1 MLFLGEGRWRGY
13 DRRAVAVDTTT
24 LAVSAITL
32 VAGAVVSG
40 VGTYLVARRTLAYEY
55 DSDLR
60 KRRIEAY
67 TDLWSRLEPLAKY
80 AKTERFSKAD
90 AEDFAK
96 CLRVWYFEIGGLF
109 LSKATR
115 TDYFDLQDLLVRL
128 DEGWGWDDDD
138 PETLTD
144 AAREY
149 LRVCG
154 SRLRT
159 GLTQDVGTR
168 TRPKVRANVEH
179 IDDTFGGTD
188 RRGVGYELELGVIP
202 GFLAPAGPHHACRG
216 GARRDPAYLPGPLGP
231 GALDHPHQARRRRG
245 HPARARAAPR
255 TREARR
261 GPRTGGRPDARGDL
275 GETVP
280 RLRR

>member
-1 MLFLGEGRWRGY
+1 MARRTIGRR
-13 DRRAVAVDTTT
+13 VAVDTTT

-67 TDLWSRLEPLAKY
+67 TDLWRRLEPLAKD
-80 AKTERFSKAD
+80 ARTEEFTKAD
-90 AEDFAK
+90 AEDFAT
-96 CLRVWYFEIGGLF
+96 CLRVWYFETGGLF

-115 TDYFDLQDLLVRL
+115 TDYFALQDLLVRL
-128 DEGWGWDDDD
+128 DGGWGWDEED
-138 PETLTD
+138 PETLAD

-168 TRPKVRANVEH
+168 TRPKVRGNLEH
-179 IDDTFGGTD
+179 IDHTFRGTY
-188 RRGVGYELELGVIP
+188 RRHDGYALELGVRP
-202 GFLAPAGPHHACRG
+202 GLWRVPPGITLVAIAPD
-216 GARRDPAYLPGPLGP
+216 GARRSCLK
-231 GALDHPHQARRRRG
+231 RWE
-245 HPARARAAPR
+245 PARWTIRAELDDGEGTRRERVLRIERGELVEGPALEEDRTPAAVWKKEAPR
-255 TREARR
+255 LS
-261 GPRTGGRPDARGDL
+261 GR
-275 GETVP
+275 
-280 RLRR
+280 

>member
-1 MLFLGEGRWRGY
+1 
-13 DRRAVAVDTTT
+13 VAVDTTT

-32 VAGAVVSG
+32 VVGGVVSG

-67 TDLWSRLEPLAKY
+67 TELWKLLEPLAKY
-80 AKTERFSKAD
+80 AATDHFSKTNAK
-90 AEDFAK
+90 AFAK
-96 CLRVWYFEIGGLF
+96 SLRVWYFETGGLF

-115 TDYFDLQDLLVRL
+115 TDYFALQDLLVRL
-128 DEGWGWDDDD
+128 EGGWGWDTRH
-138 PETLTD
+138 PERLTD

-168 TRPKVRANVEH
+168 ARPRVRGNLEH
-179 IDDTFGGTD
+179 IDRDFRGTY
-188 RRGVGYELELGVIP
+188 RRDDGYSLELSVGP
-202 GFLAPAGPHHACRG
+202 GLWRMPPIIRLVAIAPG
-216 GARRDPAYLPGPLGP
+216 GARRSCLMSWEPARWTMHAELEDAT
-231 GALDHPHQARRRRG
+231 GALRERVLRIERG
-245 HPARARAAPR
+245 ELVEGPALAGDETPAVVWKKEAPR
-255 TREARR
+255 L
-261 GPRTGGRPDARGDL
+261 TGR
-275 GETVP
+275 
-280 RLRR
+280 

>member
-1 MLFLGEGRWRGY
+1 M
-13 DRRAVAVDTTT
+13 AVDTTT

-67 TDLWSRLEPLAKY
+67 TDLWKRLEPLAKY
-80 AKTERFSKAD
+80 AARKQFSRKDAD
-90 AEDFAK
+90 AFAES
-96 CLRVWYFEIGGLF
+96 LRMWYFETGGLF

-115 TDYFDLQDLLVRL
+115 TDYFALQDLLVRL
-128 DEGWGWDDDD
+128 DGGWGWDEED
-138 PETLTD
+138 PETLTE

-168 TRPKVRANVEH
+168 TRPKVRGNLEH
-179 IDDTFGGTD
+179 IDHTFRGTY
-188 RRGVGYELELGVIP
+188 RRDDGYALELGVRP
-202 GFLAPAGPHHACRG
+202 GLWRVPPGITLVAISPD
-216 GARRDPAYLPGPLGP
+216 GARRSCLKRWEPSRWTIRAELDDGAGTRRERVLRIERGELVEGPALEQ
-231 GALDHPHQARRRRG
+231 DRT
-245 HPARARAAPR
+245 PAAVWRKEAPR
-255 TREARR
+255 LS
-261 GPRTGGRPDARGDL
+261 GR
-275 GETVP
+275 
-280 RLRR
+280 

>member
-1 MLFLGEGRWRGY
+1 
-13 DRRAVAVDTTT
+13 VAVDTTT

-67 TDLWSRLEPLAKY
+67 TDLWRRLEPLAKD
-80 AKTERFSKAD
+80 ARTEEFTKAD
-90 AEDFAK
+90 AQDFAT
-96 CLRVWYFEIGGLF
+96 CLRVWYFETGGLF

-115 TDYFDLQDLLVRL
+115 TDYFALQDLLVRL
-128 DEGWGWDDDD
+128 DGGWGWDEED
-138 PETLTD
+138 PETLAD

-179 IDDTFGGTD
+179 IDRTFAGTY
-188 RRGVGYELELGVIP
+188 RRGDGHELELGVTP
-202 GFLAPAGPHHACRG
+202 GLWRLPSGITLVAIAPG
-216 GARRDPAYLPGPLGP
+216 GARRTCQARWDPARWTILTELDVAQDTRRERVLRLERGKLVEGP
-231 GALDHPHQARRRRG
+231 ALEDDPT
-245 HPARARAAPR
+245 PAAIW
-255 TREARR
+255 EKKFL
-261 GPRTGGRPDARGDL
+261 D
-275 GETVP
+275 
-280 RLRR
+280 